1 MKAVALK
8 LKELNIRYQEKV
20 ELKKYTTIKI
30 GGVAELLVFPKS
42 IEEVVEVFRLCEEN
56 GVPCYVVGGGSKVL
70 IADGEVKAVFVMTKG
85 LQGFEVIERTDDFVR
100 LRLGAGVGI
109 NKVISWGIS
118 HGYRGLEFLAGIP
131 ATIGGSIKMNAGAFG
146 SEVKKLVRR
155 MRLLRGKEVVEV
167 ENKEEFWDY
176 RRLKLEGI
184 VLEAELEFERESSE
198 RIKEEVIKGISLRRK
213 KQPFSRATFGSVFKN
228 PEGDFAGRLI
238 EAVGLKGKTCGEA
251 RISPVHANFIENLG
265 RARAEDVLRLMKEAI
280 EKVFKLF
287 GVILEPE
294 VNLIEC
300 RV

>member
-228 PEGDFAGRLI
+228 PKGDFAGRLI